1 MALKFLGLPP
11 SVTGTTISWATEI
24 PTLKAAG
31 KTPQKL
37 YQQPMLWAIEMCSAR
52 LPIKWDKIPSLL

>member
-1 MALKFLGLPP
+1 MVLKFLGLPP

-24 PTLKAAG
+24 QTLKAAG
-31 KTPQKL
+31 STQKL
-37 YQQPMLWAIEMCSAR
+37 YQQPMHWAIEMCSAR